1 MRTAKEWKEKW
12 RLEVLE
18 RMDLSRDVSDEE
30 IMETIDRI
38 ILEKK
43 KEVYFTIKERK
54 LIRKELFYS
63 IRKLDML
70 QELVDSPEITEIMVN
85 GTQNVFVE
93 RGGSIFQWENKFEE
107 KEKLEDVIQQIV
119 AKTNRVVNETSPIV
133 DTRLED
139 GSRVNAVL
147 SPVALNGPILTIRRF
162 PDNPFSM
169 EQLIQYGSLSQEAA
183 DFLRLLVIAKYN
195 IFISGGTGSGKTT
208 FLNALA
214 QYIPEDER
222 IITIEDSAELQI
234 RGIPNLVSLETRNK
248 NNEGCREITIRDLI
262 KASLRMRPDR
272 IIIGEVRG
280 GEALDMLQAM
290 NTGHDGSLSTGHGNS
305 SQDMLSRLETM
316 VLMGSDLPLQAIRRQ
331 ISGGIDIIIHLG
343 RIRDKSRKVLEITE
357 VIGYKN
363 KEIVI
368 SPIFMF
374 EETGEDE
381 NHRVSGKFKKTGEL
395 FHTGK
400 WKAAGLYNRARGD
413 TV

>member
-214 QYIPEDER
+214 QYIP
-222 IITIEDSAELQI
+222 
-234 RGIPNLVSLETRNK
+234 
-248 NNEGCREITIRDLI
+248 
-262 KASLRMRPDR
+262 
-272 IIIGEVRG
+272 
-280 GEALDMLQAM
+280 
-290 NTGHDGSLSTGHGNS
+290 
-305 SQDMLSRLETM
+305 
-316 VLMGSDLPLQAIRRQ
+316 
-331 ISGGIDIIIHLG
+331 
-343 RIRDKSRKVLEITE
+343 
-357 VIGYKN
+357 
-363 KEIVI
+363 
-368 SPIFMF
+368 
-374 EETGEDE
+374 
-381 NHRVSGKFKKTGEL
+381 
-395 FHTGK
+395 
-400 WKAAGLYNRARGD
+400 
-413 TV
+413 

>member
-262 KASLRMRPDR
+262 KASLRMRPEGR
-272 IIIGEVRG
+272 KIKKRG
-280 GEALDMLQAM
+280 LKLNIKFLSVPNAFCHNVFNNGV
-290 NTGHDGSLSTGHGNS
+290 SLC
-305 SQDMLSRLETM
+305 
-316 VLMGSDLPLQAIRRQ
+316 
-331 ISGGIDIIIHLG
+331 GIKG
-343 RIRDKSRKVLEITE
+343 
-357 VIGYKN
+357 
-363 KEIVI
+363 
-368 SPIFMF
+368 F
-374 EETGEDE
+374 
-381 NHRVSGKFKKTGEL
+381 
-395 FHTGK
+395 
-400 WKAAGLYNRARGD
+400 
-413 TV
+413 